1 MPHSSSLPSPATDS
15 WLQSDDSSLNSGAQP
30 VAELPEDSII
40 GIRSKCPRFR
50 ILVIG
55 RANAGKTTLLKR
67 VCNSVEEPEIYDEGG
82 KKVHSATF
90 SSLVHLCSSDD
101 FQRGEHNIE
110 NQMIFKSNPGFIF
123 HDSRG
128 FESGALEESEKA
140 KNFIKTRA
148 ASSSLAQQLHAIW
161 YCLPMADTTRP
172 ILKTDEEFFDLEGVG
187 NVPVIAIFTKCD
199 GLFTE
204 VRGDLLAGGTMD
216 SNELN
221 TKCIEKVGEI
231 LTTRFTALQQLRFAP
246 AAHVNT
252 QGNMPS
258 YEGYKLV
265 QVTAGALTNEA
276 LQLLFVSV
284 QRNNLDLCTF
294 YAVRRFVL
302 AIAY

>member
-1 MPHSSSLPSPATDS
+1 MLGLLSPATDRDS
-15 WLQSDDSSLNSGAQP
+15 WVQSSDSSLNSDTQP

-40 GIRSKCPRFR
+40 GIRGKCPRFR

-67 VCNSVEEPEIYDEGG
+67 VCNSVEEPEIYGEDGR
-82 KKVHSATF
+82 KVHSATF

-110 NQMIFKSNPGFIF
+110 SQMIFKSNPGFIF

-128 FESGALEESEKA
+128 FESGALDETEKA
-140 KNFIKTRA
+140 KNFIKTQA
-148 ASSSLAQQLHAIW
+148 ASSSLAEQLHAIW
-161 YCLPMADTTRP
+161 YCLPMDTTRP
-172 ILKTDEEFFDLEGVG
+172 FLKTDEEFFDLE
-187 NVPVIAIFTKCD
+187 VPVIAIFTKCD

-204 VRGDLLAGGTMD
+204 VCSAHLAGGMD
-216 SNELN
+216 PNELN
-221 TKCIEKVGEI
+221 TKCINKVEEI
-231 LTTRFTALQQLRFAP
+231 LASRFKALQQQRFAP

-252 QGNMPS
+252 QATQD
-258 YEGYKLV
+258 ECVKKLV

-284 QRNNLDLCTF
+284 QHNNLDLCAF
-294 YAVRRFVL
+294 YAIKRFAF
-302 AIAY
+302 AIAN

>member
-1 MPHSSSLPSPATDS
+1 MLGLLSPATDRDS
-15 WLQSDDSSLNSGAQP
+15 WVQSSDLSLNSGAQP

-40 GIRSKCPRFR
+40 DIRSKCSHFR
-50 ILVIG
+50 ILIIG

-67 VCNSVEEPEIYDEGG
+67 VCNSVEEPEIYDEKG
-82 KKVHSATF
+82 KKVHSATLF
-90 SSLVHLCSSDD
+90 
-101 FQRGEHNIE
+101 RGEHNIE

-128 FESGALEESEKA
+128 FESGALEETEKA

-148 ASSSLAQQLHAIW
+148 AGSSLAEQLHAIW

-172 ILKTDEEFFDLEGVG
+172 FLKTDEDSFVDQCIFP
-187 NVPVIAIFTKCD
+187 VPVIAIFTKCD

-204 VRGDLLAGGTMD
+204 VRGTHLAGGMD
-216 SNELN
+216 PNELN
-221 TKCIEKVGEI
+221 TKCINKVEEI
-231 LTTRFTALQQLRFAP
+231 LATRFKVLQQRRFAP

-252 QGNMPS
+252 QGEGPS
-258 YEGYKLV
+258 NEGYDECVKKLV
-265 QVTAGALTNEA
+265 QVTAGTLTNEA

-284 QRNNLDLCTF
+284 QRNNLDLCAI
-294 YAVRRFVL
+294 YAIRWFVL